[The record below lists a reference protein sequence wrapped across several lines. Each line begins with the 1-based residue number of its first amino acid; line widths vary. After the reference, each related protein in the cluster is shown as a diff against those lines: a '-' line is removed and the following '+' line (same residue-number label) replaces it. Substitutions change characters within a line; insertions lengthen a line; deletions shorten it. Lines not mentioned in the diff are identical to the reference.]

1 MQDHSSVGTFRYELE
16 ATQRGQGIE
25 IHTADKPTTT
35 NVPRLQIS
43 SNTNLNRS
51 PRIHTPRT
59 EKEHRA
65 NWNTEIENNNS
76 KRTNTKS
83 GNTWDGENMQNN
95 NECVKKRTLR
105 TV

>member
-1 MQDHSSVGTFRYELE
+1 MHTYIHTYIHELE
-16 ATQRGQGIE
+16 ASQKGQGIE

-51 PRIHTPRT
+51 PRIHTSRT
-59 EKEHRA
+59 EKEYRT

-95 NECVKKRTLR
+95 TEYVKKRTLR